1 MRGHLKVNLYRQKTK
16 VTEREGEPLFAV
28 TVPTRGDQTHLDI
41 SEEPRAFS
49 TRSKAALVS
58 AAASSLYTRISS
70 VWEPSE
76 FVHVPSIDYASKFA

>member
-1 MRGHLKVNLYRQKTK
+1 MKM
-16 VTEREGEPLFAV
+16 TEREGEIQYAS
-28 TVPTRGDQTHLDI
+28 TVPIQGDQTHLDI

-49 TRSKAALVS
+49 TRSKAALLS